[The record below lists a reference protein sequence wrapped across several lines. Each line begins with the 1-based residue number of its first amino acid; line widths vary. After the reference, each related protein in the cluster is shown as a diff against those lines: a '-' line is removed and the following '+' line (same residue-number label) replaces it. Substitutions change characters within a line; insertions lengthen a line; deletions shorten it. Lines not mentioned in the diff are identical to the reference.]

1 MSANLNSP
9 ELDGMYPFLSGVAD
23 RRRRA
28 RQHIEAGAVTA
39 GFEAVRLTVL
49 RLLNE
54 ALTTELI
61 CVVRYRRHCAMSGG
75 TEAETVRGAFLK
87 YAQEEQGHADRI
99 AERIVQLGGEPNL
112 NPLALHAAGDC
123 EDIEAGT
130 LADMLEEDLIAERIA
145 IESYREIVQY
155 LGTNDPTTR
164 QLLESILAVEAGHAE
179 ELASMREQL
188 LRKERAAGGATSVRL
203 PVLQLVTG
211 AGRA

>member
-1 MSANLNSP
+1 
-9 ELDGMYPFLSGVAD
+9 
-23 RRRRA
+23 
-28 RQHIEAGAVTA
+28 
-39 GFEAVRLTVL
+39 
-49 RLLNE
+49 
-54 ALTTELI
+54 
-61 CVVRYRRHCAMSGG
+61 
-75 TEAETVRGAFLK
+75 
-87 YAQEEQGHADRI
+87 
-99 AERIVQLGGEPNL
+99 VQLGGEPNL

>member
-61 CVVRYRRHCAMSGG
+61 CVVGYRRHCAMSGG
-75 TEAETVRGAFLK
+75 AEAETVRGEFLK

-112 NPLALHAAGDC
+112 NPLALHPGRGRGD
-123 EDIEAGT
+123 
-130 LADMLEEDLIAERIA
+130 
-145 IESYREIVQY
+145 
-155 LGTNDPTTR
+155 
-164 QLLESILAVEAGHAE
+164 
-179 ELASMREQL
+179 
-188 LRKERAAGGATSVRL
+188 
-203 PVLQLVTG
+203 TG
-211 AGRA
+211 AATRLHLLQRGPLLAP

>member
-1 MSANLNSP
+1 MSADLNSP
-9 ELDGMYPFLSGVAD
+9 ELDRMYPFLSGVAD

-75 TEAETVRGAFLK
+75 TEAETVRGEFLR
-87 YAQEEQGHADRI
+87 YAQEEQGH